1 MNKTNLDL
9 LTSVYQN
16 CRTAITSIDDIIDE
30 VQNKG
35 LIKELKEQ
43 RDNYCRF
50 AELTESIAKENGV
63 QELDNNSL
71 MERAKLWTSIKMAT
85 LLDKSTR
92 HIAQMLLIGTVMG
105 TLQCYKDLY
114 DYKSADKPLL
124 ELCGDLL
131 KMEEKHF
138 DFLKTFLK
146 NLQN

>member
-9 LTSVYQN
+9 LTSLYQN
-16 CRTAITSIDDIIDE
+16 CQTAITSIDDIIDE
-30 VQNKG
+30 VKNTH

-43 RDNYCRF
+43 RDNYSNL
-50 AELTESIAKENGV
+50 AELYQSIAKENGIK
-63 QELDNNSL
+63 ELKDNSL

-114 DYKSADKPLL
+114 DYKTADKPLL

-146 NLQN
+146 NLNE